1 MKRKEGMKPCSNYA
15 RKTIS
20 SKSLVRRHARAADPQ
35 LHMIKIV
42 WALRPEVRSPPAKA
56 ALAGRDGADAFTLG
70 RCIVVSTPPYR
81 RSLRRCPRW
90 QRAGGAPPSRNSFLK
105 TACRLWRTKE
115 IKQASND
122 IFLKAADKPEN

>member
-1 MKRKEGMKPCSNYA
+1 VERKDSMKLCSNYA
-15 RKTIS
+15 RTTIS
-20 SKSLVRRHARAADPQ
+20 SKSLVRRHARGAAQ
-35 LHMIKIV
+35 LHMIKMV

-81 RSLRRCPRW
+81 RSLRRYPRW

-105 TACRLWRTKE
+105 T
-115 IKQASND
+115 
-122 IFLKAADKPEN
+122 